1 MIVMKFGGSSL
12 ANPEKIHRCIEIV
25 RREIARTPVVVVS
38 AHGRTT
44 DSLISAAR
52 KAHEGRVDMEEIERY
67 HFELA
72 DSLGVDRRMIE
83 PLVFKLQSMLHGISL
98 LKELTPRTLDHVM
111 SFGERMSALMVAAT
125 MSSEGMPAVAHC
137 AYDIGLLTDSNFG
150 QANPLADIEA
160 EISRRL
166 NPAGL
171 LPVVTGFIA
180 KDRRDNI
187 TTLGRNGSNFTASVI
202 GAALGAEEV
211 QIWTDVDGIM
221 TADPSIEPGAK
232 NLPALSFDEAS
243 ELAYYGAE
251 VLHPGSLI
259 PAMKKGVPVRIANSN
274 KPGESG
280 TVITPRSSL
289 TSRMAKSVVYKEDVC
304 LLNFASERIMSAVEL
319 LDFALTTLSSQGVKV
334 HMAATSEASVSL
346 VTDRAYSPEQVEPAF
361 AKLREFGRASLE
373 RDRAIVC
380 VVGEEL
386 RGRPEVLGRVFDALG
401 AAGVKAQMVSQ
412 SASQINV
419 AFLVN
424 NSEIPAAVKSLHGLL
439 MGK

>member
-1 MIVMKFGGSSL
+1 
-12 ANPEKIHRCIEIV
+12 
-25 RREIARTPVVVVS
+25 
-38 AHGRTT
+38 
-44 DSLISAAR
+44 
-52 KAHEGRVDMEEIERY
+52 
-67 HFELA
+67 
-72 DSLGVDRRMIE
+72 
-83 PLVFKLQSMLHGISL
+83 
-98 LKELTPRTLDHVM
+98 
-111 SFGERMSALMVAAT
+111 
-125 MSSEGMPAVAHC
+125 
-137 AYDIGLLTDSNFG
+137 
-150 QANPLADIEA
+150 
-160 EISRRL
+160 
-166 NPAGL
+166 
-171 LPVVTGFIA
+171 
-180 KDRRDNI
+180 
-187 TTLGRNGSNFTASVI
+187 
-202 GAALGAEEV
+202 
-211 QIWTDVDGIM
+211 
-221 TADPSIEPGAK
+221 
-232 NLPALSFDEAS
+232 
-243 ELAYYGAE
+243 
-251 VLHPGSLI
+251 
-259 PAMKKGVPVRIANSN
+259 MKKGVPVRIANSN

>member
-232 NLPALSFDEAS
+232 NLPTAPRSC
-243 ELAYYGAE
+243 
-251 VLHPGSLI
+251 I
-259 PAMKKGVPVRIANSN
+259 PAP
-274 KPGESG
+274 
-280 TVITPRSSL
+280 
-289 TSRMAKSVVYKEDVC
+289 
-304 LLNFASERIMSAVEL
+304 
-319 LDFALTTLSSQGVKV
+319 
-334 HMAATSEASVSL
+334 
-346 VTDRAYSPEQVEPAF
+346 
-361 AKLREFGRASLE
+361 
-373 RDRAIVC
+373 
-380 VVGEEL
+380 
-386 RGRPEVLGRVFDALG
+386 
-401 AAGVKAQMVSQ
+401 
-412 SASQINV
+412 
-419 AFLVN
+419 
-424 NSEIPAAVKSLHGLL
+424 
-439 MGK
+439 